1 MELSEWPLAL
11 FTVITQMAVGAFVT
25 LGVVVVL
32 ASRRYSDQEV
42 DRLATPALF
51 ALGPLMVLSMLM
63 TVFHLGNPLNAPNA
77 ILHWQS
83 SWLSREIWFVAGFT
97 GLGFVFFVLQWR
109 RWFTVRIRTAFAVF
123 TAVFGLV
130 FVWVMSHV
138 YMIVTIPAWN
148 SWTTVAQFYATTM
161 ILGPLC
167 IGLALS
173 AYQTLD
179 LVPAAK
185 QLLLPVGGPL
195 SESKFLDRL
204 PRRLVPWVQRVLLP
218 ADAGHESVDGERV
231 SELVARALRWIGYV
245 AGLALVFQLIVS
257 IFILARPKSVNPPVI
272 EFSLPL
278 FWFQML
284 LIILGAG
291 VAALIFSN
299 RAGMIAAY
307 EKTRS
312 KARAVAR
319 LTYLVAT
326 AWFVCFAGQLIWRFM
341 FYGMM
346 DRIGI

>member
-32 ASRRYSDQEV
+32 ASRRYSETVV

-77 ILHWQS
+77 ILHWQT
-83 SWLSREIWFVAGFT
+83 SWLSREIWFVSGFT
-97 GLGFVFFVLQWR
+97 GLGFVFFVLQWH
-109 RWFTVRIRTAFAVF
+109 RWLSVRLRTIFAVF
-123 TAVFGLV
+123 TAAFGLL
-130 FVWVMSHV
+130 FVWVMANV
-138 YMIVTIPAWN
+138 YLIPTIPAWN
-148 SWTTVAQFYATTM
+148 SWTTIAQFYATTFV
-161 ILGPLC
+161 LGPLC
-167 IGLALS
+167 LGLALC

-179 LVPAAK
+179 RVPVARRV
-185 QLLLPVGGPL
+185 LLPVGSAVEESPL
-195 SESKFLDRL
+195 FDRV
-204 PRRLVPWVQRVLLP
+204 PLVRRVLLP
-218 ADAGHESVDGERV
+218 PDARYESLDDESV

-245 AGLALVFQLIVS
+245 AGLALVFQLVVS

-272 EFSLPL
+272 EFSVPL

-291 VAALIFSN
+291 VASLVFSAK
-299 RAGMIAAY
+299 AGEIATFG
-307 EKTRS
+307 KSDS
-312 KARAVAR
+312 KAQAVSR
-319 LTYLVAT
+319 LTYLVAL
-326 AWFVCFAGQLIWRFM
+326 AWFACFCGELIWRFM